1 MFTNNVLVI
10 IEVNEPNKASDIR
23 YITIGS
29 TDNTKSDSEFASQA
43 VATFKAEKNYSDETT
58 FSVKDVLKFD
68 SQETYINYFENQLS
82 DYIASLK

>member
-10 IEVNEPNKASDIR
+10 IEVIEPNKASDIR

-29 TDNTKSDSEFASQA
+29 TDNSKSDTEFAIQA
-43 VATFKAEKNYSDETT
+43 VATFKAEKNYSAQTT
-58 FSVKDVLKFD
+58 FNVKDVLKFD
-68 SQETYINYFENQLS
+68 SLATYIKYFENQLS